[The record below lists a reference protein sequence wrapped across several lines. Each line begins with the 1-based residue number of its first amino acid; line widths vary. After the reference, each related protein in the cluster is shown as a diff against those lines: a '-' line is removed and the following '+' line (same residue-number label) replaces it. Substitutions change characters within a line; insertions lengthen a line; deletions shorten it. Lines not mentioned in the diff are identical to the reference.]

1 MTASAGAPTVSVILP
16 VYNRMHALEDS
27 IRSVLAQSYADLEL
41 IVVDDASTEDLSRVI
56 GRIDDPRLR
65 YVRLEVNGGASA
77 ARNAGL
83 AEARGDF
90 IAFQDSDDLWL
101 PRKLEQQMRV
111 LEQRPEIDVVTN
123 AKVLYGGGP
132 DGSYGID
139 KVSLRP
145 PPDGRLRE
153 DEDQVAKFLVENRI
167 SLQNALFRRNCY
179 PEPVWFDARVR
190 SNADWAFTSSLAQH
204 ARILELPE
212 PVVMAFSSTDSISK
226 NKRAKAIGLVRIMR
240 RNRALYDRYPRE
252 YALNLWRLG
261 RALINAG
268 KRRTGWRFCRAAL
281 RHHPPLAAR
290 ILGEKLSRTPRL

>member
-1 MTASAGAPTVSVILP
+1 MTYPAGKPTVSVILP
-16 VYNRMHALEDS
+16 VYNRLHTLEDS
-27 IRSVLAQSYADLEL
+27 IRSVLGQTYGDLEL
-41 IVVDDASTEDLSRVI
+41 IVVDDASTEDLSQVI
-56 GRIDDPRLR
+56 DRIDDPRLR
-65 YVRLEVNGGASA
+65 YVRRPVNGGASA
-77 ARNAGL
+77 ARNTGL
-83 AEARGDF
+83 AEARGAF

-101 PRKLEQQMRV
+101 PRKLERQMK
-111 LEQRPEIDVVTN
+111 LLQDRPEIDVVTG

-167 SLQNALFRRNCY
+167 SLQNALFRRDCY
-179 PEPVWFDARVR
+179 PSMTWFDERVR
-190 SNADWAFTSSLAQH
+190 SNADWAFTVSLAQH
-204 ARILELPE
+204 ARILEQAE

-226 NKRAKAIGLVRIMR
+226 NKRAKAIGLVRILR
-240 RNRALYDRYPRE
+240 RNREAYASHPHE

-268 KRRTGWRFCRAAL
+268 KPRIGRRFCGAAL
-281 RHHPPLAAR
+281 RHHPALGVQ
-290 ILGEKLSRTPRL
+290 ILGEKLSRKPRL